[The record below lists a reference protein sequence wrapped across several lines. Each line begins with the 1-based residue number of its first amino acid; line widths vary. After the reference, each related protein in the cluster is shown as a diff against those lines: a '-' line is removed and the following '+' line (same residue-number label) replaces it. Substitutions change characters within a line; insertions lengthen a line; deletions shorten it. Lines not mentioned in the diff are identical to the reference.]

1 MGGLFLKIIEMENL
15 KTEPQDQID
24 AWKKKYGEIFVISFE
39 DGREV
44 FLKKPDRKVLS
55 LAMSKMQT
63 NPLGFAETI
72 LNQCFIGGD
81 QEVKTDDSYFF
92 GAASQLEG
100 LMEVKTAE
108 LKKL

>member
-1 MGGLFLKIIEMENL
+1 MSKEKVTQE
-15 KTEPQDQID
+15 QVDS
-24 AWKKKYGEIFVISFE
+24 WKKQHGEIFLIAFE
-39 DGREV
+39 DGKEAY
-44 FLKKPDRKVLS
+44 LKKPDRKVLS
-55 LAMSKMQT
+55 FAMTKMQT

-81 QEVKTDDSYFF
+81 DEVKTNDNYFF

>member
-1 MGGLFLKIIEMENL
+1 MEINIEEL
-15 KTEPQDQID
+15 
-24 AWKKKYGEIFVISFE
+24 KKKHGEIFLIEFE
-39 DGREV
+39 DKKAY
-44 FLKKPDRKVLS
+44 LKKPSRQVLS

-72 LNQCFIGGD
+72 LNQCFIAGD
-81 QEVKTDDSYFF
+81 EDVKTNDAYFF
-92 GAASQLEG
+92 GAAAQLEG

>member
-1 MGGLFLKIIEMENL
+1 MDFNIEE
-15 KTEPQDQID
+15 Q
-24 AWKKKYGEIFVISFE
+24 KKKHGEIFSISFE
-39 DGREV
+39 DGKIAY
-44 FLKKPDRKVLS
+44 LKKPSRQVLS

-63 NPLGFAETI
+63 NPLAFAETI

-81 QEVKTDDSYFF
+81 EEVKNNDTYFF
-92 GAASQLEG
+92 GAAAQLEG

>member
-1 MGGLFLKIIEMENL
+1 MSKEKVTQE
-15 KTEPQDQID
+15 QVDS
-24 AWKKKYGEIFVISFE
+24 WKKQHGEIFLIAFE
-39 DGREV
+39 DGKEAY
-44 FLKKPDRKVLS
+44 LKKPDRKVLS
-55 LAMSKMQT
+55 FAMTKMQT

-81 QEVKTDDSYFF
+81 DEVKTNDNYFL